1 MAKINSVLVVVFA
14 VSTCG
19 VSNGD
24 APVGRRSAKL
34 IAADYGWM
42 TDYQAALKRAR
53 ETDKP
58 TMVVFRCV
66 P

>member
-1 MAKINSVLVVVFA
+1 MAKINSVLVVVLA
-14 VSTCG
+14 ISTCG
-19 VSNGD
+19 VSTAD
-24 APVGRRSAKL
+24 APGDRQTSKVF
-34 IAADYGWM
+34 AADYGWM
-42 TDYQAALKRAR
+42 TDYRAALKTAR